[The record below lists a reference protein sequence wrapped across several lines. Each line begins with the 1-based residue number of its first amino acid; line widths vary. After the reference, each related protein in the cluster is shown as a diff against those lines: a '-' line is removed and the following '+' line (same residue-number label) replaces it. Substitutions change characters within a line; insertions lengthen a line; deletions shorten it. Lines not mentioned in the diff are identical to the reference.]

1 MDVRISKKMSPY
13 LLSFLTFCLGLL
25 LGHRLSLW
33 RDRRKEFNEI
43 AQPLREVLPKERDS
57 ASPLAQGLGVIEAGR
72 LESLLPFWRRRAF
85 RNDWKV
91 YCELKKSTGR
101 DSIGQ
106 SFYKNTESIVAQ
118 IDNVLRHTR
127 RK

>member
-1 MDVRISKKMSPY
+1 MNPY
-13 LLSFLTFCLGLL
+13 LLSFLTFCLGLF
-25 LGHRLSLW
+25 LGHRLALW

-43 AQPLREVLPKERDS
+43 AQPLREVLLKERDR
-57 ASPLAQGLGVIEAGR
+57 ASPLVKGLGVIEADR

-91 YCELKKSTGR
+91 YCESKKSTFC

-106 SFYKNTESIVAQ
+106 SYYKNTESIVTH
-118 IDNVLRHTR
+118 IDNILRYTK

>member
-1 MDVRISKKMSPY
+1 MNAYR
-13 LLSFLTFCLGLL
+13 LSFLTFCLGLF
-25 LGHRLSLW
+25 LGHRLALW

-43 AQPLREVLPKERDS
+43 AEPLREVLLKERDS
-57 ASPLAQGLGVIEAGR
+57 ASPLAKGLGVIEADR
-72 LESLLPFWRRRAF
+72 LESLLPFWRRRTF

-91 YCELKKSTGR
+91 YCESKKSTYR

-106 SFYKNTESIVAQ
+106 CFYKNNESIVAQ
-118 IDNVLRHTR
+118 IENILRYTR